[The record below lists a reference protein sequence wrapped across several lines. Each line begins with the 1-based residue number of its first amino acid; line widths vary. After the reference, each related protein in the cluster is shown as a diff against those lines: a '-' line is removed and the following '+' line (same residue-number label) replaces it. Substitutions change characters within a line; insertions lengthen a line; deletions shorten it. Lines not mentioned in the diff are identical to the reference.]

1 MWTLVVETFEPSHRY
16 AIVEHRFRG
25 ETQEEADSYYQAHMR
40 SDRFLREC
48 IERGQFDGR
57 VQCRNKVKWVRT

>member
-25 ETQEEADSYYQAHMR
+25 DTQQEAEGYYQAHLR

-48 IERGQFDGR
+48 MEYGQFDGS
-57 VQCRNKVKWVRT
+57 VQCKNRVRRVKT